1 MNKLLNRKSKA
12 TAINEINVNG
22 NKIVGDKNIVNERNT
37 FSQKQVKR
45 LPNEILHC
53 DIDPLDLVTSGST
66 LCTFISKSK
75 EELPD
80 AIS

>member
-37 FSQKQVKR
+37 FSQK
-45 LPNEILHC
+45 
-53 DIDPLDLVTSGST
+53 
-66 LCTFISKSK
+66 
-75 EELPD
+75 
-80 AIS
+80 